1 VARACGLRE
10 PDAEM
15 GANLLNWALGVAFVY
30 SALFAIGAVLLGT
43 WAGAALYT
51 LSAVVCGGLMFWN
64 LNRTK
69 WAGLA
74 ETDE

>member
-1 VARACGLRE
+1 MKLNFTLAVYLCVNWWASWYPGSEPGGGLFGFWAR
-10 PDAEM
+10 
-15 GANLLNWALGVAFVY
+15 
-30 SALFAIGAVLLGT
+30 
-43 WAGAALYT
+43 AALYT

-74 ETDE
+74 ETPE